1 MDFRA
6 AAMSWQATKCVS
18 HYARGNSD
26 IDQGCAPCVAVFQ
39 VTSTL
44 SFLFF
49 YIPKLVATNVG
60 SASRLSCATTLSL
73 VA

>member
-6 AAMSWQATKCVS
+6 AAMSWQATKGVS

-39 VTSTL
+39 VASIL
-44 SFLFF
+44 SLLFLH
-49 YIPKLVATNVG
+49 ILKLVATDVG
-60 SASRLSCATTLSL
+60 SASRLSCATTLSF
-73 VA
+73 VV